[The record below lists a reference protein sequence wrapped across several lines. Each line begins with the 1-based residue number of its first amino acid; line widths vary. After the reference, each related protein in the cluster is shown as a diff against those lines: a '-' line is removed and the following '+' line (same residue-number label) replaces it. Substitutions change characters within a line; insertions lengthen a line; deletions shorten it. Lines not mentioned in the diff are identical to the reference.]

1 MNNKLYNTI
10 LSVSLGCVL
19 LSSCSKKSDEFFQLR
34 DRGGIDGAIW
44 SNEGAIQYHLN
55 EAYDVIMPH
64 FAYEVFPSGAAVEIH
79 FASDEN
85 FWAAANGTARKALG
99 LNGSLAANDV
109 RYVGFKYQGANYGD
123 NRYFDI
129 ARCNSG
135 IKYIPEGT
143 ISAESK
149 RKFLGQYYAL
159 RAMAYLDLTK
169 IYGGMPLVLEP
180 QNPDNLTLSGRASAR
195 EMFAQIVKDLDSAMS
210 NLQGVTWVDGTE
222 RGKLTRTAAAALKG
236 KALLL
241 WASPQ
246 FNPRGN
252 AAHPYDA
259 SRWQVAFDAC
269 KAAYEIALADGKS
282 LLPNYAS
289 IFRTEG
295 SANTEAIIVR
305 SYSPTVAKRGH
316 NVEARSRPLSA
327 GGAPNDNYFASTIL
341 MDAYNMKDGTPINAP
356 GSGYDPVLFW
366 KDRDPRFEATIAY
379 NGSNWNLSGST
390 NRKQWTYETALG
402 ETGLRGVY
410 CKKFTMPDLV
420 NASVPYASDFG
431 GSGMDW
437 IEMRLAEVMM
447 NYADAAIE
455 VGNIDVAKEMVKKL
469 RIRAGVIEGANEY
482 GLRLATTVEQM
493 RDLLLNE
500 RQVEFAFEGK
510 RTEDLRRTRRYHELT
525 GSLVSPAVKLN
536 GTNDAQIK
544 VLRDQ
549 LEAIVDPVAGTRYRD
564 RLDMT
569 NKDTLR
575 KYFVYS
581 TVQPS
586 GNGGFSIPEEYY
598 FYSLS
603 NFFLYSSPLLEQTVG
618 WDGGRFDPLN

>member
-1 MNNKLYNTI
+1 MNRKLYNTI
-10 LSVSLGCVL
+10 LSLSLGYVL
-19 LSSCSKKSDEFFQLR
+19 FSCSKKSDEFFQLR

-55 EAYDVIMPH
+55 EAYDVIMPT
-64 FAYEVFPSGAAVEIH
+64 FAYDLFPSGANIETH

-85 FWAAANGTARKALG
+85 YWAATNAQARKTIG
-99 LNGSLAANDV
+99 VNGILAANDI

-143 ISAESK
+143 IPAESK
-149 RKFLGQYYAL
+149 RRFLGQYYAL

-180 QNPDNLTLSGRASAR
+180 QNPDNLNLSGRASAR
-195 EMFAQIVKDLDSAMS
+195 EMFTQIVKDCDSAMV

-246 FNPRGN
+246 FNPRDN
-252 AAHPYDA
+252 SLHPYDA

-269 KAAYEIALADGKS
+269 KAAYDIAIADGKS
-282 LLPNYAS
+282 LMSSYES

-295 SANTEAIIVR
+295 AANTEAIIVR
-305 SYSPTVAKRGH
+305 SYSATVAKRGH
-316 NVEARSRPLSA
+316 NVESRSRPLSA
-327 GGAPNDNYFASTIL
+327 GGAPNDIYFASTWL
-341 MDAYNMKDGTPINAP
+341 MDAYTMKDGTPITRA
-356 GSGYDPVLFW
+356 GSGYDPILFW

-379 NGSNWNLSGST
+379 NGSSWNLGGST

-410 CKKFTMPDLV
+410 CKRFTTPELV
-420 NASVPYASDFG
+420 NASVPYSSDFG

-437 IEMRLAEVMM
+437 IELRLPEIML

-455 VGNIDVAKEMVKKL
+455 VGNIDAAKDMVRKI
-469 RIRAGVIEGANEY
+469 RQRAGMVAGANDY
-482 GLRLATTVEQM
+482 GLGLATSVEQM

-510 RTEDLRRTRRYHELT
+510 RTEDLRRTRRYHLLS
-525 GSLVSPAVKLN
+525 GQLVSPAVMLN
-536 GTNDAQIK
+536 GTNDAQKK

-564 RLDMT
+564 RLDMN

-575 KYFVYS
+575 KYFTYG
-581 TVQPS
+581 TVTPS
-586 GNGGFSIPEEYY
+586 GNGGFNVLPEYY

-603 NFFLYSSPLLEQTVG
+603 NFFLYSSPLLEQTIG
-618 WDGGRFDPLN
+618 WEGGRFDPLN